1 MQNETE
7 RFVKYGWI
15 VPLAVLL
22 FIILMAYL
30 MADKDN
36 RSSANIAAWVQAIG
50 SVGAILL
57 GVWLF
62 RRQYETKRADEEAE
76 TVAFVQA
83 VRDEVETVWHE
94 YSEQVGASVQAV
106 KDGDVYGFVVPDIVG
121 SLIIY
126 PNNSARVGKI
136 DDAALRKLIV
146 TAYTSLRGHFSS
158 LEVNNRRIM
167 DLEQLELTYRGNDRE
182 AMRKHTYDLLGNGAR
197 SLKVSDNELKGK
209 VVAMLAEIDAWLTSH
224 PAR

>member
-1 MQNETE
+1 M
-7 RFVKYGWI
+7 KGGWQG
-15 VPLAVLL
+15 PLATLL
-22 FIILMAYL
+22 LIGLVAAFKYKPIDNA
-30 MADKDN
+30 ADV
-36 RSSANIAAWVQAIG
+36 AAWVQGIG
-50 SVGAILL
+50 SLLAIAAA
-57 GVWLF
+57 VWIYAK
-62 RRQYETKRADEEAE
+62 QYNDRKADDEAE

-106 KDGDVYGFVVPDIVG
+106 KDGDVYGFVVPNIVG

-158 LEVNNRRIM
+158 LEVNNRRII

-182 AMRKHTYDLLGNGAR
+182 AVRKRTYDLLGNGAR
-197 SLKVSDNELKGK
+197 SLKASDNELKVK
-209 VVAMLAEIDAWLTSH
+209 VVAMLAGIDAWLASH